1 MPSSVFDPL
10 AADYDAA
17 RPSYPAGI
25 FDALEAA
32 AGPLAGQLTVDCGAG
47 TGIATRQLAA
57 RGARTVALDI
67 GEQMLRR
74 ALARSPGQCC
84 LLADG
89 NALPIR
95 SGRADLVTFGQSW
108 HWFKQDTAAGEVAR
122 ILRPGG
128 HWAAWWNHPA
138 TEGQPWFEAYQ
149 DLMES
154 ACGQNYRHQRQPEAS
169 WAGEAIA
176 ATGAFG
182 TGIRT
187 VVEWTR
193 RLSTAGWIAEDR
205 SKSYVGLL
213 PPAERDRL
221 LAAVTRLLD
230 RRFPDGQM
238 AVPYRTAMWLA
249 QRKTTQRS

>member
-1 MPSSVFDPL
+1 MPGSVFDPL

-17 RPSYPAGI
+17 RPSYPDGI

-57 RGARTVALDI
+57 RCARTVALDI

-74 ALARSPGQCC
+74 ALDRSPGQCC

-89 NALPIR
+89 NALPFR
-95 SGRADLVTFGQSW
+95 AGCADLVTFCQSW
-108 HWFKQDTAAGEVAR
+108 HWFDQDTAAGEVAR

-138 TEGQPWFEAYQ
+138 ADGPPWFDAHQ
-149 DLMES
+149 DLVGS
-154 ACGQNYRHQRQPEAS
+154 VTGQYHRSRTATA
-169 WAGEAIA
+169 WADEAIA
-176 ATGAFG
+176 RTGEFG
-182 TGIRT
+182 QGTRT
-187 VVEWTR
+187 VVSWTR
-193 RLSTAGWIAEDR
+193 TLPVTMWRTELR
-205 SKSYVGLL
+205 SNSHVGGLG
-213 PPAERDRL
+213 PAERERL

-230 RRFPDGQM
+230 DQFPDGRM
-238 AVPYRTAMWLA
+238 TVPYRTAMWLA
-249 QRKTTQRS
+249 RRN